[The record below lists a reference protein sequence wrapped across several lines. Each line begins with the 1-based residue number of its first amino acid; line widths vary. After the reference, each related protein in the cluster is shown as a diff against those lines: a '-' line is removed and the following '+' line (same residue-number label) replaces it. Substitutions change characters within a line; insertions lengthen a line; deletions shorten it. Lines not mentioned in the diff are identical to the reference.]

1 MGARWGAFP
10 ELGQASCDPCPT
22 ALACQ
27 IALTVVISAR
37 PVRAERLKK
46 LLERERMAIIAIS
59 GLHGT
64 GKTTAARALVRK
76 FKLRYV
82 CAGSVF
88 RQLAKERG
96 MTLDEF
102 SRYAERNPGID
113 RIIDFRTAEAAR
125 EDGVLID
132 ARLAGWMAKQ
142 ANLKILLTAPLEE
155 RVRRIAR
162 REGRG
167 YKEVLRETMGRERS
181 EAKRFK
187 RFYNIDVNDR
197 SVFDLVLN
205 TKRWS
210 ARETARILELAVGPI
225 LKQRTFE

>member
-1 MGARWGAFP
+1 M
-10 ELGQASCDPCPT
+10 
-22 ALACQ
+22 
-27 IALTVVISAR
+27 VV
-37 PVRAERLKK
+37 V
-46 LLERERMAIIAIS
+46 AIS

-82 CAGSVF
+82 CAGSIF
-88 RQLAKERG
+88 RQLARERG
-96 MTLDEF
+96 MTLGEF
-102 SRYAERNPGID
+102 SRYAERHPGLDRMID
-113 RIIDFRTAEAAR
+113 SRTAEAAR

-132 ARLAGWMAKQ
+132 ARLAGWMAKL

-162 REGRG
+162 REERR

-181 EAKRFK
+181 EARRFK

-205 TKRWS
+205 TERWS
-210 ARETARILELAVGPI
+210 ARETARILELAVGPV
-225 LKQRTFE
+225 LKQRTFK